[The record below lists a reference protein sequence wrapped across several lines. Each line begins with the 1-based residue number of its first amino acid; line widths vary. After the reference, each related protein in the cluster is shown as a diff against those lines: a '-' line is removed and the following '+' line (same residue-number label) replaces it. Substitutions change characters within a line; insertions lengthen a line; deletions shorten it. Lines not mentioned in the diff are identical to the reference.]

1 MSFAYSGSRS
11 EAGQAHDNIL
21 TILLRRDDDF
31 RWPVR
36 YDAAEMKRIR
46 ALHLYLGCFFA
57 PLLSFFC
64 ISGIWQMFSL
74 HRGAE
79 SPKALAVLS
88 TLHTTMGLKS
98 GDNLSYWFTD
108 FMTIAMSLA
117 LLLTIALGVYI
128 GFKSANR
135 VKALYALSLGILI
148 PVVAISISYFA
159 VGQ

>member
-1 MSFAYSGSRS
+1 
-11 EAGQAHDNIL
+11 
-21 TILLRRDDDF
+21 
-31 RWPVR
+31 
-36 YDAAEMKRIR
+36 
-46 ALHLYLGCFFA
+46 
-57 PLLSFFC
+57 
-64 ISGIWQMFSL
+64 
-74 HRGAE
+74 
-79 SPKALAVLS
+79 
-88 TLHTTMGLKS
+88 MGLKS